1 MKMLFKN
8 FFAGLSSLLLPQINK
23 KMKAYK
29 LTDAS
34 LQTFHNTQWALGA
47 PLEASGKGNLCSG
60 GWIHFYD
67 DPKLAMIF
75 NPIHA
80 SFEHPRLFEALAEG
94 TIKEDRGIKFGCT
107 KLTLIKEIEVP
118 LVSLEVKVCFSILCS
133 LIGNKDESYVKW
145 ANKWLNK
152 EDRSIDRAEFQQQ
165 ASSRRYYAADA
176 AAHYAT
182 GRATGH
188 YATGRFSTYIDYFAA
203 CAAAVRPDTLP
214 LKELLLKAEQN
225 EL

>member
-1 MKMLFKN
+1 MH
-8 FFAGLSSLLLPQINK
+8 
-23 KMKAYK
+23 AYT

-34 LQTFHNTQWALGA
+34 LQTFNNTQWALGA
-47 PLEASGKGNLCSG
+47 PLKASGKGNLCSD

-75 NPIHA
+75 NPIHGN
-80 SFEHPRLFEALAEG
+80 FEHPRLFEALAEG

-118 LVSLEVKVCFSILCS
+118 LVPLNVKVCFSILCS
-133 LIGNKDESYVKW
+133 LTENKDESYIKW

-152 EDRSIDRAEFQQQ
+152 EDRSIDRAEFQQRKFVFF
-165 ASSRRYYAADA
+165 RRYYAADA
-176 AAHYAT
+176 ATHYAS
-182 GRATGH
+182 
-188 YATGRFSTYIDYFAA
+188 GRFSIYTDYFVA
-203 CAAAVRPDTLP
+203 CAAAVCPYPLP